1 MVPNSMHIKKKS
13 PEKLVSIRIKN
24 ALMIGFIYIKKITI
38 NRRCTYHTVPWCY
51 IQVKICFQRK
61 TEKRSIKI
69 NEKLP

>member
-1 MVPNSMHIKKKS
+1 
-13 PEKLVSIRIKN
+13 
-24 ALMIGFIYIKKITI
+24 MIGFIYIKKIII
-38 NRRCTYHTVPWCY
+38 NRRCTCHTVPRCY